1 MTNNSIY
8 YDILKSDDYGPL
20 LLGLCGEKVSFLG
33 LTDDPQEMRSH
44 YKANSFVQNEEK
56 VRPFFEALLKE
67 NIPKT
72 GLFFTGTKFQKDVWG
87 ALLSIPRGETRS
99 YLEIAH
105 AIGRPKAVRAVGTAI
120 GHNPIS
126 LLIPCHRV
134 LYSNGAIGNYRWGS
148 PLKKKLLD
156 YEKRPI
162 SSLVK

>member
-8 YDILKSDDYGPL
+8 YGIFQSNDYGPI
-20 LLGLCGEKVSFLG
+20 LLGLCREKIVFLG
-33 LTDDPQEMRSH
+33 FTDNPQEMRSH
-44 YKANSFVQNEEK
+44 YKSSPFIQDSEKTRPIFNSLFKEK
-56 VRPFFEALLKE
+56 LPTVD
-67 NIPKT
+67 
-72 GLFFTGTKFQKDVWG
+72 LFLMGTNFQHDVWE
-87 ALLSIPRGETRS
+87 ALLSIPQGETRT
-99 YLEIAH
+99 YLEIAQ

-134 LYSNGAIGNYRWGS
+134 LYSNGTIGNYRWGS

-162 SSLVK
+162 